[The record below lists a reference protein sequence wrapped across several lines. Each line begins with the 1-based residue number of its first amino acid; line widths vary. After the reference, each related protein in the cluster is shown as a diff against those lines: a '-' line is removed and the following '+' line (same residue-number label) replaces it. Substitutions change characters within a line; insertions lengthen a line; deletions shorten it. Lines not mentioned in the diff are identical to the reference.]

1 MGWDA
6 QNIYRTAFGNVL
18 EVCAKRLRAT
28 IVDSAR
34 QSFFKT
40 DNYYDLYVVGNMQN
54 GRFFVD
60 DPVTVAGTVQP
71 NAFCLGRQADKCAVV
86 DT

>member
-6 QNIYRTAFGNVL
+6 QNIYGTAFGNAL

-40 DNYYDLYVVGNMQN
+40 DNYYGLYVAGNIQN
-54 GRFFVD
+54 GRFFVV
-60 DPVTVAGTVQP
+60 DPVAVAGMDQP
-71 NAFCLGRQADKCAVV
+71 NAVYLGRQVDKCAVV
-86 DT
+86 ET